1 MPRRITMRLR
11 EDTSAEP
18 IVCADVNKGL
28 IEVSPSVVKA

>member
-1 MPRRITMRLR
+1 MRLR

-28 IEVSPSVVKA
+28 IGVSPSVVKA